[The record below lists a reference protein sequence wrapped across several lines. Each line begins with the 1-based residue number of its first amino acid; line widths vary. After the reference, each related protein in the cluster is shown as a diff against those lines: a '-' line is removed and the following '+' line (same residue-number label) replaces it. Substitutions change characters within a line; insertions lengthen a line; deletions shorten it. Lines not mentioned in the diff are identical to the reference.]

1 MNPPPLP
8 LALCLMGPTA
18 TGKTALALRL
28 VEEFP
33 FTIVSVDSSLVYR
46 GMDIGTAKPSAAE
59 LVRAPHRLIDI
70 RDPAQAYSAAEF
82 RTDALAA
89 MADIAGN
96 GRIPLLV
103 GGTMF
108 YFRALEFGLSALPP
122 ADAGVRARLSAAGR
136 EQGWVALHARLAA
149 VDPVTA
155 ARISPNDSQRIQRA
169 LEIHELTGL
178 PPSAVNAQAPPQPA
192 PWEFIKLALMPS
204 DRDWLRTRIA
214 TRFHAMLEQGLL
226 AEVEALWHRADLHP
240 DLPSIRMVGYRQAWE
255 YLSERINYTQ
265 LVERGI
271 MATRQLAKRQLTWLR
286 RYPGLNLFDP
296 CQPKIEQEI
305 LEFARETL
313 RKRESQI

>member
-1 MNPPPLP
+1 MNASPLP
-8 LALCLMGPTA
+8 LAFCIMGPTA

-59 LVRAPHRLIDI
+59 LARAPHRLIDI
-70 RDPAQAYSAAEF
+70 RDPAQVYSAAEF
-82 RTDALAA
+82 RADALTA
-89 MADIAGN
+89 MADIAGG

-122 ADAGVRARLSAAGR
+122 ADAGVRARLTAAGR
-136 EQGWVALHARLAA
+136 EQGWAALHARLAA
-149 VDPVTA
+149 VDSATA
-155 ARISPNDSQRIQRA
+155 ARINPNDSQRIQRA
-169 LEIHELTGL
+169 LEIYELTGL

-192 PWEFIKLALMPS
+192 LWELIKIALMPS

-214 TRFHAMLEQGLL
+214 TRFHVMLEQGLL
-226 AEVEALWHRADLHP
+226 AEVEALLRRGDLHP
-240 DLPSIRMVGYRQAWE
+240 DLPSIRMVGYRQTWE
-255 YLSERINYTQ
+255 YLTDKINYTQ

-271 MATRQLAKRQLTWLR
+271 IATNQLAKRQLTWLR
-286 RYPGLNLFDP
+286 QYPGLNLFDP
-296 CQPKIEQEI
+296 CQPHVEQEI

-313 RKRESQI
+313 RKKESRI